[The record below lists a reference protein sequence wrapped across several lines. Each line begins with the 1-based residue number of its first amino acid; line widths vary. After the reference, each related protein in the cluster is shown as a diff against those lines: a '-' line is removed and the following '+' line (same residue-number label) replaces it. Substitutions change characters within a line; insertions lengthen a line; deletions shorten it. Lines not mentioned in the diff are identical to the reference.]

1 MENAMSRYLTIVGAL
16 VILSGST
23 LPIDRAAAGAS
34 ASAPSKYSQTKPVST
49 VHVAS
54 TNRQNRSAGS
64 EITEYSSSSAKTSS
78 VPKR

>member
-1 MENAMSRYLTIVGAL
+1 MSRCLTIAGAL

-23 LPIDRAAAGAS
+23 LAFDRAEAGAS
-34 ASAPSKYSQTKPVST
+34 ASAPSKYSQTKPV
-49 VHVAS
+49 HVAS
-54 TNRQNRSAGS
+54 TSRHVRSAGS

>member
-1 MENAMSRYLTIVGAL
+1 MEDAMSRYLTIAGAL
-16 VILSGST
+16 VILLGST
-23 LPIDRAAAGAS
+23 LPFERAEAGAS

-49 VHVAS
+49 AHVAS
-54 TNRQNRSAGS
+54 TNRHIRSAGS

>member
-1 MENAMSRYLTIVGAL
+1 MEDAMSRYLTIVGAL

-23 LPIDRAAAGAS
+23 LAIDRAAAGAS
-34 ASAPSKYSQTKPVST
+34 ASAPSKYSQTKPV
-49 VHVAS
+49 HVAS
-54 TNRQNRSAGS
+54 TNRQTRSTGS

>member
-1 MENAMSRYLTIVGAL
+1 MSRCVTIVGAL
-16 VILSGST
+16 VVVLGST
-23 LPIDRAAAGAS
+23 LPFNLAEAGAS

-54 TNRQNRSAGS
+54 NHRQIRSAGS

>member
-1 MENAMSRYLTIVGAL
+1 MPRYLTIAGAL

-23 LPIDRAAAGAS
+23 LPFDRAEAGAS
-34 ASAPSKYSQTKPVST
+34 ASAPSKYSQTKPVSA

-54 TNRQNRSAGS
+54 SSRHIRSTGS